1 MFRYHF
7 SSSKGKDQLTWKPF
21 LVSRWKESSRWRDR
35 RRSVPARHH
44 IRLHRVSRRKFQ
56 HLLLLLAS
64 STSAATRRERFHG
77 RQETDSAHL
86 LLLGFRVCTLH
97 SSLRYYMYSLD
108 YLVVDDSV
116 SRSIVAANVERR
128 FGQETS
134 RVLVSKLGLSTRS
147 MGNRRDRWMGN
158 EQISETWPLM
168 ACVHDSLPDLMIS
181 MMSVRFMADDSACRL
196 LRTITK
202 VVLRRTTT
210 ARPLLCS
217 RFFFYSFELIRNR
230 FADFNSWNRE
240 WNFIGLI
247 RHFCSEEFL
256 WN

>member
-1 MFRYHF
+1 MLRYHF

-97 SSLRYYMYSLD
+97 SSLRYYIYSLD
-108 YLVVDDSV
+108 YLVVDSV
-116 SRSIVAANVERR
+116 SRSIVAVNVERR

-134 RVLVSKLGLSTRS
+134 SPRL
-147 MGNRRDRWMGN
+147 
-158 EQISETWPLM
+158 ETWTLHEIDGQPER
-168 ACVHDSLPDLMIS
+168 
-181 MMSVRFMADDSACRL
+181 SVGG
-196 LRTITK
+196 
-202 VVLRRTTT
+202 RR
-210 ARPLLCS
+210 
-217 RFFFYSFELIRNR
+217 
-230 FADFNSWNRE
+230 ADF
-240 WNFIGLI
+240 
-247 RHFCSEEFL
+247 
-256 WN
+256 